1 MKVVPT
7 IKITQDF
14 ENMKKVLT
22 RYRKYNINTFQFS
35 VTRNSL
41 EEHIE
46 FINSVK
52 ELYKKLFDDDFNIML
67 NTPCPKDK
75 IRFEFMGREEEI
87 RVNCHE
93 KIILTNKKD
102 FICEEDIKCFVVRDS
117 FIGRIP
123 EIAIIG
129 DGDLLIKITEIKTD
143 YMIAYC
149 MNDAIVKK
157 GKAIASPQGF
167 LKNTSDDI
175 VLKTLEIIK
184 QVKPEICIL
193 SYIENKSDIYNFVQ
207 KIKEYAGYTPHIM
220 SKIES
225 KQGVN
230 NTEEIAKNSD
240 SVMIARGCLAVTVG
254 IEKMAKAQDQSIK
267 ICKGCNT
274 DVCVASNILR
284 SLNNRN
290 WPLRSD
296 ICDLAHMIIGGIKYF
311 VITDGFCMDE
321 RFDKLMYYLK
331 NTYDVYNDSTPEV

>member
-1 MKVVPT
+1 M
-7 IKITQDF
+7 
-14 ENMKKVLT
+14 
-22 RYRKYNINTFQFS
+22 
-35 VTRNSL
+35 
-41 EEHIE
+41 
-46 FINSVK
+46 
-52 ELYKKLFDDDFNIML
+52 
-67 NTPCPKDK
+67 
-75 IRFEFMGREEEI
+75 
-87 RVNCHE
+87 
-93 KIILTNKKD
+93 TNKKD

-184 QVKPEICIL
+184 QVKPEICVL

-240 SVMIARGCLAVTVG
+240 SVMIARGCL
-254 IEKMAKAQDQSIK
+254 
-267 ICKGCNT
+267 
-274 DVCVASNILR
+274 ASNILR